1 MPTPGDAEHL
11 FGAYFYEDW
20 DQHEYASWEDAV
32 DDFAR
37 RSPNRLAGAASDL
50 SALLLQVRD
59 TDELGE
65 RLRALGC
72 AYLPEQGDQLWLTEV
87 IDRLDSWR
95 DRIRTPAP

>member
-1 MPTPGDAEHL
+1 MDDAAHL

-20 DQHEYASWEDAV
+20 DQYEYASWQDAV

-37 RSPNRLAGAASDL
+37 RSPNRVAGAASDL
-50 SALLLQVRD
+50 AALLQQVRD

-65 RLRALGC
+65 RLRELGC
-72 AYLPEQGDQLWLTEV
+72 AYLPEQGDQLWLTQV

-95 DRIRTPAP
+95 DRIRTSAP